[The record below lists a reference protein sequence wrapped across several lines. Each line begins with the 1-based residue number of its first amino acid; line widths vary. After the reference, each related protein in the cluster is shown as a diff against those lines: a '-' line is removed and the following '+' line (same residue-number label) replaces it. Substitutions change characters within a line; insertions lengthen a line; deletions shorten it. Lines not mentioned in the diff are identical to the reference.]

1 MFIRKLHKQ
10 MNLSSHNDG
19 KTFKAPLAAI
29 LFDTAFYDI
38 EAILDSIN
46 LVQYISRLP
55 AVPIAT
61 LHDSFY

>member
-1 MFIRKLHKQ
+1 